1 MFSFNAVYHIENN
14 LRLENILWFLIL
26 CNSISDTFII
36 WFELTIQN
44 FLKHVFEIALGH
56 EFWLNINWDLI
67 KSVSDKQKNKSSNDC
82 NEFQWGSF
90 CTNIQLNIYYFLY
103 KTLSLKMA
111 MYQYR
116 NTNFNLCKPNHCS
129 TTFFRQITRLISSP
143 CLRG

>member
-67 KSVSDKQKNKSSNDC
+67 KSVSDKQKNKSSNNC
-82 NEFQWGSF
+82 NEFQWNSF
-90 CTNIQLNIYYFLY
+90 CTKYSRKHIFLFY
-103 KTLSLKMA
+103 KTLEKRFLQRGIVLLNKLNNVKYSKMN
-111 MYQYR
+111 YEYWR
-116 NTNFNLCKPNHCS
+116 GNL
-129 TTFFRQITRLISSP
+129 
-143 CLRG
+143 